1 MLLKQVSDP
10 SNSFE
15 SKNASSWKK
24 AAPAL
29 LSIAVLATLII
40 LLVLR
45 YAVAIPM
52 LDDWEMVPL
61 VTKAHTSGLTFS
73 DFFAQQQEARTVFPK
88 LIFIALAAGKYWDSR
103 VAMMLSVLICCLTA
117 LGVYRLLDRSGLSF
131 PAATIAFLLSAFL
144 IFSPAQHE
152 IWLLASGFP
161 SFVPALCIVAGL
173 CVVRSNFS
181 IATKFWLCVALAFFA
196 SFTLAN
202 GLLAWG
208 LTFPV
213 LLALPDRRLLRWLA
227 FWLIAAG
234 ACAAIY
240 FWHFRPQHDLPPF
253 APHKSPLDY
262 VQYLAAFLG
271 SGLGRSGN
279 EHPLAISAA
288 VGATLLVCYVA
299 AVVRFLI
306 RWRDAEYR
314 ARVCPWIA
322 LGAYSVGSGCLAA
335 LGRIGWGVS
344 QALES
349 RYITY
354 SLYLAVAVI
363 ALAAI
368 FAAEVFEEC
377 PAPRIRLPLVVGV
390 AVLGGS
396 CLILEILCGAESISV
411 FALRSAAARIGYGGI
426 LFGEVLDASKTI
438 TAGNF
443 PRPYFAIQNAD
454 ALDRLHM
461 LKTPLIRTREISK
474 LRHTDAG
481 EGVVAGW
488 FDGVKSRDAGWTA
501 WGWAAFPNKGRP
513 ADCVVLAYADDRGEW
528 IAFALSDAL
537 ENRPD
542 VVRVLGKQQYLW
554 SGWHASFSAEAV
566 PRGKKISAWAL
577 DAKEA
582 RLYRLKSNEPSP
594 AL

>member
-1 MLLKQVSDP
+1 MSD
-10 SNSFE
+10 SSTSFE
-15 SKNASSWKK
+15 SKNAFSWKT

-29 LSIAVLATLII
+29 LSTAALAALII
-40 LLVLR
+40 FLILR
-45 YAVAIPM
+45 YAVPIPM

-61 VTKAHTSGLTFS
+61 VTKAHTAGLTFS
-73 DFFAQQQEARTVFPK
+73 DFFEQQQEARTVFPK

-103 VAMMLSVLICCLTA
+103 AAMMFSVLICCLTA
-117 LGVYRLLDRSGLSF
+117 LGVYRLLGRSGLSL

-181 IATKFWLCVALAFFA
+181 IGTKFWLCVGLAFFS

-213 LLALPDRRLLRWLA
+213 LLAQPDRRLLRWLA
-227 FWLIAAG
+227 FWVIAAG

-240 FWHFRPQHDLPPF
+240 FWHFQPPHDLPPF
-253 APHKSPLDY
+253 APREAPLDY
-262 VQYLAAFLG
+262 LQYLAAFLG
-271 SGLGRSGN
+271 AGLGRAGN
-279 EHPLAISAA
+279 EHPLGVSAA
-288 VGATLLVCYVA
+288 VGAMLLVCYIA
-299 AVVRFLI
+299 AVGRFLI

-314 ARVCPWIA
+314 TRVCPWIA

-335 LGRIGWGVS
+335 LGRIDWGVS

-363 ALAAI
+363 ALGAI
-368 FAAEVFEEC
+368 FATEFFEEH
-377 PAPRIRLPLVVGV
+377 PRARARLPLVAGV
-390 AVLGGS
+390 AVVGAG
-396 CLILEILCGAESISV
+396 CLILEILCGVESISV
-411 FALRSAAARIGYGGI
+411 FALRSVAARMGQGGI
-426 LFGEVLDASKTI
+426 LFGQVVDTSRTI
-438 TAGNF
+438 RAGNF
-443 PRPYFAIQNAD
+443 PRPYFAIHNAD
-454 ALDRLHM
+454 ALDRLHL

-481 EGVVAGW
+481 EGIAGW

-528 IAFALSDAL
+528 IAFAMSDAI
-537 ENRPD
+537 ESRPD

-554 SGWHASFSAEAV
+554 SGWHASFSAEGM
-566 PRGKKISAWAL
+566 PRGKQISAWAL

-582 RLYRLKSNEPSP
+582 RLYRLKSNEPAP